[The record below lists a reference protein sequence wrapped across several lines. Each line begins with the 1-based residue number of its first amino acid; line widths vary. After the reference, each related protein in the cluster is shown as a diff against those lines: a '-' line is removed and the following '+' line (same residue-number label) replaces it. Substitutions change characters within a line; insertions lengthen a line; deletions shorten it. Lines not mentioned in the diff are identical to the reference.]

1 MRNSLLRAY
10 LKGDERWV
18 FVTVVQEREQKK
30 PGEGGRD
37 FIRELVPDWTPTQTQ
52 ILWAV
57 RIILGLVMLLIILE
71 LVGDYYKKTLWD
83 WADLLIVPAVLAIG
97 GYWFNAQQRQR
108 EQKIA
113 DERAQDEALQAYLD
127 HIGELLLEKGLRSSV
142 QNNEEKR
149 AEARGLARARTLTV
163 LRRLNPDR
171 KTSVVLFLID
181 ASVITGPEPIIPLFE
196 VDLSDTKLNNT
207 NLVAIDL
214 HDAKLIGANLSGAN
228 LNGAQLYSAYEVAD
242 LSGADLSGASLSGA
256 NLTRAILK
264 DADLSDAD
272 LGSADLSGA
281 NLSRANLSGAYDGFN
296 SDGSRRLVTNEKLE
310 EQAKSL
316 EGATMPD
323 GTIHP

>member
-1 MRNSLLRAY
+1 
-10 LKGDERWV
+10 
-18 FVTVVQEREQKK
+18 
-30 PGEGGRD
+30 
-37 FIRELVPDWTPTQTQ
+37 
-52 ILWAV
+52 
-57 RIILGLVMLLIILE
+57 LGV
-71 LVGDYYKKTLWD
+71 
-83 WADLLIVPAVLAIG
+83 IG
-97 GYWFNAQQRQR
+97 STRSKDNASK
-108 EQKIA
+108 KIA
-113 DERAQDEALQAYLD
+113 DERAQDEASQAYLD

-272 LGSADLSGA
+272 LGSADLSG
-281 NLSRANLSGAYDGFN
+281 D
-296 SDGSRRLVTNEKLE
+296 
-310 EQAKSL
+310 Q
-316 EGATMPD
+316 
-323 GTIHP
+323 

>member
-1 MRNSLLRAY
+1 M
-10 LKGDERWV
+10 
-18 FVTVVQEREQKK
+18 VVQEREKKK

-37 FIRELVPDWTPTQTQ
+37 FIRALVPEWSPTQTQ
-52 ILWAV
+52 LLWAV
-57 RIILGLVMLLIILE
+57 RIILGSALLLTILE

-127 HIGELLLEKGLRSSV
+127 QIGELLLEKGLRSSIE
-142 QNNEEKR
+142 NNEGKS
-149 AEARGLARARTLTV
+149 AEARVLARARTLTV
-163 LRRLNPDR
+163 LRMLNPDR
-171 KTSVVLFLID
+171 KTSAVLFLIE
-181 ASVITGPEPIIPLFE
+181 ASVIQGPEPIIPLFE

-207 NLVAIDL
+207 HLAGIDI
-214 HDAKLIGANLSGAN
+214 HDAKLKGANLSGAD
-228 LNGAQLYSAYEVAD
+228 LSGAQLYSAYEVAD
-242 LSGADLSGASLSGA
+242 LSGANLRSATLSGA

-264 DADLSDAD
+264 DADLSNAD
-272 LGSADLSGA
+272 LGSAGSTDLSGV
-281 NLSRANLSGAYDGFN
+281 NLSRANLSGTYDGFN
-296 SDGSRRLVTNEKLE
+296 SDGSRRLVANEKLE
-310 EQAKSL
+310 EQAASL